1 MKKLLVLFALACA
14 ASLAGAQTE
23 EPAKGKSKK
32 AQSGG
37 GHKAGVP
44 KQKIWI
50 SPSDRQR
57 LEKERA
63 AKARSKKK
71 QDAK

>member
-1 MKKLLVLFALACA
+1 MKRLLVALACA
-14 ASLAGAQTE
+14 MALAGAQAQE
-23 EPAKGKSKK
+23 APKAKTKK
-32 AQSGG
+32 AEKSG

-63 AKARSKKK
+63 AEAKAKKK
-71 QDAK
+71 GAAK

>member
-1 MKKLLVLFALACA
+1 MKRLLVALACA
-14 ASLAGAQTE
+14 LAVVGAQAQE
-23 EPAKGKSKK
+23 APKAKAKK
-32 AQSGG
+32 AEKS
-37 GHKAGVP
+37 HKAGVP

-63 AKARSKKK
+63 AEARAKKKESKK
-71 QDAK
+71 